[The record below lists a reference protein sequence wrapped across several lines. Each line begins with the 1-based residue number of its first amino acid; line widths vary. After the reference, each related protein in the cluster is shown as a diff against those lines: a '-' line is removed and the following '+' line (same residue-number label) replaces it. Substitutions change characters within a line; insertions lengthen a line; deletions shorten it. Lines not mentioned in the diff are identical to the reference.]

1 MMTWWVQA
9 VLVGVCALSSVVLL
23 VTLFLTGRPVRACLG
38 STLQGAC
45 ALAAVNV
52 TGALT
57 GVSLGLN
64 WFSAVA
70 CVSLGVPGVIG
81 LLLLRLIVEL

>member
-1 MMTWWVQA
+1 MPLWMMIVLGILGGVLGITW
-9 VLVGVCALSSVVLL
+9 LVG
-23 VTLFLTGRPVRACLG
+23 LFRAGKPIRRLLG
-38 STLQGAC
+38 SGVQGAC

-64 WFSAVA
+64 WLSGIV
-70 CVSLGVPGVIG
+70 CTVLGVPGVI
-81 LLLLRLIVEL
+81 LLLILKVVFEI